1 MSSSRPIVA
10 CASLSKMGHVS
21 LLLSETR
28 IGLGKLDDPIPYV
41 KGDATADDVLIASG
55 IERAAG
61 LIAALPSDADNVFIA
76 LTAKGIN
83 RDIQVVACAERSAHG
98 DDDIK
103 ASYCRL
109 C

>member
-1 MSSSRPIVA
+1 MRELVKNGTPVVVVERNVGW
-10 CASLSKMGHVS
+10 LEEM
-21 LLLSETR
+21 
-28 IGLGKLDDPIPYV
+28 DDSIPYV
-41 KGDATADDVLIASG
+41 EGDATADDVLIAAG

-61 LIAALPSDADNVFIA
+61 LVAALPSDADNVFIS
-76 LTAKGIN
+76 LTAKGLN
-83 RDIQVVACAERSAHG
+83 PNIQIVACAERPAHG

>member
-1 MSSSRPIVA
+1 M
-10 CASLSKMGHVS
+10 
-21 LLLSETR
+21 
-28 IGLGKLDDPIPYV
+28 DDPIPYV
-41 KGDATADDVLIASG
+41 KGDATEDDVLIAAG

-83 RDIQVVACAERSAHG
+83 RDIQVVACAERPAHG
-98 DDDIK
+98 DDGIK